1 MTPHRQKILVY
12 LLNLGEI
19 LIIDNI
25 SSFKVGWKKI
35 EKNHKD
41 IVKQDYA

>member
-1 MTPHRQKILVY
+1 MTSHKQKNLVY
-12 LLNLGEI
+12 LLNSGEM

-25 SSFKVGWKKI
+25 SSFKAGWKKI

-41 IVKQDYA
+41 IVKQDYS